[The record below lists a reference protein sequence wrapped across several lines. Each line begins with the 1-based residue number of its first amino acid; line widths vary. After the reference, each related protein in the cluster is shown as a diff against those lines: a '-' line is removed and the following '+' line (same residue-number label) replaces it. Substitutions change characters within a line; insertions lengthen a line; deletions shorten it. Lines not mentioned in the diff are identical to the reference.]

1 MNKVLNVCV
10 TLHKQLVAHLGLH
23 SEKTGLCKK
32 RECMYIY
39 IYKPTYDDTIKLI
52 ISQTHEQF
60 AYLCRHLCLISMYPP
75 PLSKFPPLRF
85 VLPPRLFVQL
95 PLPPLDLVLPS

>member
-1 MNKVLNVCV
+1 MDTTLSPLPKNIPFFITETISIEEILEYKNKNMNKVLNVCV

-39 IYKPTYDDTIKLI
+39 IYKPTYDDTINSL
-52 ISQTHEQF
+52 
-60 AYLCRHLCLISMYPP
+60 
-75 PLSKFPPLRF
+75 
-85 VLPPRLFVQL
+85 
-95 PLPPLDLVLPS
+95 